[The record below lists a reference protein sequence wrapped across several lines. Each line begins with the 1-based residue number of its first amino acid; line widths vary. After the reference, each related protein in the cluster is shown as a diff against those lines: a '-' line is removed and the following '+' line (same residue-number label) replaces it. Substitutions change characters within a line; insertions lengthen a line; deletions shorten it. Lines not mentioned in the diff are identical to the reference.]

1 MKARTFNNCLNDIFE
16 MNELDEVES
25 ASILL
30 ATKARVCFIEHDTS
44 DEDVCS
50 YEDEAGSNYCAE
62 VM

>member
-1 MKARTFNNCLNDIFE
+1 MKARTFKNCLNDISE

-30 ATKARVCFIEHDTS
+30 ATKARVCFIEHDTFN
-44 DEDVCS
+44 EDVCS
-50 YEDEAGSNYCAE
+50 YEDEAESNYYVE

>member
-1 MKARTFNNCLNDIFE
+1 MKARTFKNCLNDISE

-30 ATKARVCFIEHDTS
+30 ATKARVCFIEYNTFDDS
-44 DEDVCS
+44 VCS
-50 YEDEAGSNYCAE
+50 YEAEAESNYYAE